1 MRTQRVHGRFN
12 MYRSTPTKD
21 YFVANFP
28 FKPWRNRS
36 LRWLGIFIASLLLL
50 ALISWLVLP
59 SYLKR
64 LATEQIQ
71 AQLGRKLQI
80 GEIRFAPHTLT
91 LTASDLTLY
100 EADQVTPALTA
111 RALVINASAASL
123 LRRALVLDQ
132 ARLIAPSLHLVRT
145 SSEAYGHYNFTDII
159 ERIAAM
165 PKSES
170 PLLFSLANLQLEN
183 GTIHFDD
190 KVLGKRIN
198 IDSLNIALP
207 FVSNLSSAKED
218 FILPSLSGKMNGS
231 PFALKGRSKP
241 FTGSQ
246 ETSLA
251 LDFEQLDVASYAG
264 FSPVPLP
271 VTIQSAKL
279 STKLDL
285 GFVRSKGQPELR
297 LSGDVRVADLALN
310 DKSATPLLRAAA
322 IRASI
327 KQFNPLTGAAA
338 IEKISIDTP
347 EIWANLNNKGALNWA
362 SLTPTKAAAPP
373 ASEKPAMPAMTLAEL
388 SLQNGIVHWA
398 DAANATPQQ
407 NVKLERIAV
416 NLKQLSSAPD
426 AKPAELTFSAS
437 GEHGEALG
445 FVGQFQPNHTML
457 TGQAALSAIPLA
469 QYQGYA
475 NRTLAADIAGQFEL
489 KSTVLAQDGQIRLSD
504 LGININDFKLQ
515 AKSKADGGITAKNI
529 ALEHASVDTG
539 TRIVSADALLLN
551 NLRGD
556 LKRDAQGKLNL
567 QKFLLPDVSAKPA
580 AQAKN
585 APGWKTGL
593 KTLTI
598 SDSAISFEDKAVTP
612 AVALRAD
619 AIKLTLGEL
628 SNDMSHPIAISLQSK
643 INGSGKLALSG
654 NATPSAINLAL
665 DSQNLPI
672 AALQPYFADDLN
684 VTLSSGQASAKGKL
698 TVHPASGKL
707 ALQSS
712 YNGTLKLSDFRI
724 LNKGTSNDFLKWKS
738 IDVDGINASI
748 GGAQPRITLKK
759 LALND
764 FYARAI
770 LSDKGKLNLQDIL
783 VSNGSTSAASPQP
796 DTAPKLPAYPASHSA
811 SSTAAA
817 KTAATDKAPVIR
829 INQIVM
835 RGGNINFTDNFI
847 KPNYS
852 ANLTGLGG
860 SIGAIASDNPQPASI
875 ELQGKI
881 DSDAPVLIS
890 GTLNPLFKPMFL
902 DIKASA
908 NGLELTRLTPYAA
921 KYAGYAIEKG
931 KMSMRVAYRVENQQ
945 LTAQNDLRLDQLTFG
960 ERIDSPDATKL
971 PVLLAVALLKDNNG
985 EIAVNLPISGS
996 LSDPQFS
1003 MGGIIFRVFMN
1014 LIVKAVS
1021 APFSLLGAAFGGG
1034 EELGYAEFP
1043 PGLAT
1048 LTPAIQT
1055 KLDTLAK
1062 ALKNRSGLKLD
1073 IIARVDPKTDSEGL
1087 RQDQLN
1093 AKIKAHKLKELLRQG
1108 KSSEAEQLT
1117 LSDADKSHYLGS
1129 VYKDEKFPKPRNM
1142 IGLAKSLPP
1151 EEMEKLIL
1159 ANTTITPE
1167 ALHALAQQRADA
1179 VRDYLEQKGEIS
1191 NERLFLI
1198 APKLNAEGIK
1208 DQGLPSRVDFSL
1220 K

>member
-1 MRTQRVHGRFN
+1 M
-12 MYRSTPTKD
+12 
-21 YFVANFP
+21 ANFP
-28 FKPWRNRS
+28 FKPWQNRS
-36 LRWLGIFIASLLLL
+36 FHWLGIFLASLLLL
-50 ALISWLVLP
+50 ALISWLVFP
-59 SYLKR
+59 SYVKR

-71 AQLGRKLQI
+71 AQLGRKLKI
-80 GEIRFAPHTLT
+80 GEIQFAPHTLT
-91 LTASDLTLY
+91 MTASDLTLY
-100 EADQVTPALTA
+100 EPDQVTPALTA
-111 RALVINASAASL
+111 KTLVINASATSL
-123 LRRALVLDQ
+123 LRRALVLDE

-145 SSEAYGHYNFTDII
+145 SSETYGHYNFTDVI

-183 GTIHFDD
+183 GSIHFDD
-190 KVLGKRIN
+190 KVLDKRID

-207 FVSNLSSAKED
+207 FVSNLPAAAET
-218 FILPSLSGKMNGS
+218 FILPKLSGKINGS

-251 LDFEQLDVASYAG
+251 LDFEQLDLASYAG
-264 FSPVPLP
+264 FSPLPLP
-271 VTIQSAKL
+271 VMIQSAKL

-285 GFVRSKGQPELR
+285 GFVRTKGQPELQ
-297 LSGDVRVADLALN
+297 LSGEVRVADLALN
-310 DKSATPLLRAAA
+310 DKSAAPLLRAAA
-322 IRASI
+322 IQTSI

-338 IEKISIDTP
+338 IEKISIDMP
-347 EIWANLNNKGALNWA
+347 EVWASLTNKGALNWA
-362 SLTPTKAAAPP
+362 SLTPTKATVPP
-373 ASEKPAMPAMTLAEL
+373 ASEKPAIPAMTLAEF
-388 SLQNGIVHWA
+388 SLKNGIVHWA

-407 NVKLERIAV
+407 NLRLERIAV
-416 NLKQLSSAPD
+416 NLKQLSSASD
-426 AKPAELTFSAS
+426 AKPAELSFSAD

-445 FVGQFQPNHTML
+445 FVGQFKPSQVML
-457 TGQAALSAIPLA
+457 AGQASVSAVPLA
-469 QYQGYA
+469 QYQAYA
-475 NRTLAADIAGQFEL
+475 NRALAADIAGQFEL
-489 KSTVLAQDGQIRLSD
+489 KSTVLAQDGQIRVSD
-504 LGININDFKLQ
+504 LGMNINNFKLQ

-556 LKRDAQGKLNL
+556 LRRDAQGKLNL
-567 QKFLLPDVSAKPA
+567 QKFLLPDAAAKPA

-585 APGWKTGL
+585 APAWKTDL
-593 KTLTI
+593 KTLNI

-619 AIKLTLGEL
+619 AIKLTLG
-628 SNDMSHPIAISLQSK
+628 SISSDLRQPVTINLQSK

-654 NATPSAINLAL
+654 NATPKAINLAL

-672 AALQPYFADDLN
+672 AALQPYFSDYLH
-684 VTLSSGQASAKGKL
+684 VTLTSGQASAKGTL
-698 TVHPASGKL
+698 TLLPGSTKVAT
-707 ALQSS
+707 QSN
-712 YNGTLKLSDFRI
+712 YNGMLKLSNFRI
-724 LNKGTSNDFLKWKS
+724 LDKGTNNDFLKWKS
-738 IDVDGINASI
+738 IDFDGVNASI
-748 GGAQPRITLKK
+748 GGSQPRITLKK

-770 LSDKGKLNLQDIL
+770 LSDKGKLNLQDIV
-783 VSNGSTSAASPQP
+783 VSNEKAATTAPHPETDSKLPVKNSTLNNAIIAAPAKIAAS
-796 DTAPKLPAYPASHSA
+796 T
-811 SSTAAA
+811 
-817 KTAATDKAPVIR
+817 APVIR
-829 INQIVM
+829 IDLTTM

-852 ANLTGLGG
+852 ANLSGLSG
-860 SIGAIASDNPQPASI
+860 SIGTIASDNPQPASI
-875 ELQGKI
+875 ELQGKV

-931 KMSMRVAYRVENQQ
+931 KMSMQVAYRVENQQ

-960 ERIDSPDATKL
+960 EKIDSSDATKL

-985 EIAVNLPISGS
+985 EIAVNLPVSGS

-1003 MGGIIFRVFMN
+1003 MGGVIFRVFMN
-1014 LIVKAVS
+1014 LIVKAVT

-1034 EELGYAEFP
+1034 EELGYTEFP
-1043 PGLAT
+1043 QGQAT
-1048 LTPAIQT
+1048 LTPATQN
-1055 KLDTLAK
+1055 KLDTMAK

-1087 RQDQLN
+1087 RQDKLN
-1093 AKIKAHKLKELLRQG
+1093 SKIRAYKLKDMLRKGNNIEL
-1108 KSSEAEQLT
+1108 EEIA
-1117 LSDADKSHYLGS
+1117 LSDADKTQYLGS

-1142 IGLAKSLPP
+1142 IGLAKTLPP

-1159 ANTTITPE
+1159 ANTAITQYE
-1167 ALHALAQQRADA
+1167 LHTLAQQRADA
-1179 VRDYLEQKGEIS
+1179 VRDYLEKKGEIG

-1198 APKLNAEGIK
+1198 APKMNAEGIK
-1208 DQGLPSRVDFSL
+1208 DQGQPNRVDFSL

>member
-1 MRTQRVHGRFN
+1 
-12 MYRSTPTKD
+12 MYRITPTKD

-28 FKPWRNRS
+28 FKPWQNRS
-36 LRWLGIFIASLLLL
+36 LCWLGIFLASLLLL
-50 ALISWLVLP
+50 ALTSWLVLP
-59 SYLKR
+59 SYVKR

-71 AQLGRKLQI
+71 TQLGRKLQI
-80 GEIRFAPHTLT
+80 GEIQFAPHSLT
-91 LTASDLTLY
+91 LTASGLTLY
-100 EADQVTPALTA
+100 EADQVTPALTVKM
-111 RALVINASAASL
+111 LVINASASSL
-123 LRRALVLDQ
+123 LRRALVLDE

-145 SSEAYGHYNFTDII
+145 SSETYGHYNFTDII

-183 GTIHFDD
+183 GTIRFDD
-190 KVLGKRIN
+190 QVLDKRID
-198 IDSLNIALP
+198 IDSLQIALP
-207 FVSNLSSAKED
+207 FVSNLPAAAET
-218 FILPSLSGKMNGS
+218 FVLPSLSGKMNGS

-241 FTGSQ
+241 FTGSL
-246 ETSLA
+246 ETALA
-251 LDFEQLDVASYAG
+251 LDFEQVDLASYAE

-271 VTIQSAKL
+271 VTIRSARL

-285 GFVRSKGQPELR
+285 GFVRSKGQPELQ
-297 LSGDVRVADLALN
+297 LSGEVRVDDLALN
-310 DKSATPLLRAAA
+310 NKAAAPLLRATA
-322 IRASI
+322 IQTRI
-327 KQFNPLTGAAA
+327 KRLNLLTGAAA
-338 IEKISIDTP
+338 IEKISIDAP
-347 EIWANLNNKGALNWA
+347 EVWASLDHKGALNWA
-362 SLTPTKAAAPP
+362 NLTPQNTKTAASAGGKAGIP
-373 ASEKPAMPAMTLAEL
+373 AITLAEL
-388 SLQNGIVHWA
+388 SLQNGIVHWS
-398 DAANATPQQ
+398 DAANATPPQ
-407 NVKLERIAV
+407 NVKLLGIAV
-416 NLKQLSSAPD
+416 NAKQLSSAPD
-426 AKPAELTFSAS
+426 TKPAELSFSAD
-437 GEHGEALG
+437 GEHGEALS
-445 FVGQFQPNHTML
+445 FVGQFKPDQLML
-457 TGQAALSAIPLA
+457 AGQASLSALPLA
-469 QYQGYA
+469 QYQAYA
-475 NRTLAADIAGQFEL
+475 NRALAADIAGQFEI
-489 KSTVLAQDGQIRLSD
+489 KSTLLAQDGQIRLSD
-504 LGININDFKLQ
+504 LGMQVSDFKLQ
-515 AKSKADGGITAKNI
+515 AKSKADGGISAKNI
-529 ALEHASVDTG
+529 ALEHASLDTG
-539 TRIVSADALLLN
+539 TRSVSADALQLN

-567 QKFLLPDVSAKPA
+567 QKFLLTDVSGKPA
-580 AQAKN
+580 ARAKN
-585 APGWKTGL
+585 APAWKTGL

-598 SDSAISFEDKAVTP
+598 SDSAISFEDKTVTP

-619 AIKLTLGEL
+619 AIKLTLGNL
-628 SNDMSHPIAISLQSK
+628 SSDLRQPLAINLQSK
-643 INGSGKLALSG
+643 INGSGRLALSG
-654 NATPSAINLAL
+654 NATPSAISLAL

-672 AALQPYFADDLN
+672 AALQPYFSDYLN

-698 TVHPASGKL
+698 TVRPGNSKL

-712 YNGTLKLSDFRI
+712 YNGMLKLNNFRI
-724 LNKGTSNDFLKWKS
+724 LNKDTSNDFLKWKS
-738 IDVDGINASI
+738 IDFDGLNTSI
-748 GGAQPRITLKK
+748 GGSQPRITLRK

-783 VSNGSTSAASPQP
+783 VSNEKSATAAPRQAANHKLTDNNP
-796 DTAPKLPAYPASHSA
+796 ALNNVPATAPI
-811 SSTAAA
+811 
-817 KTAATDKAPVIR
+817 KTAAGTAPVIR
-829 INQIVM
+829 IDQITM
-835 RGGNINFTDNFI
+835 QGGNINFTDNFI

-875 ELQGKI
+875 ELRGKV

-931 KMSMRVAYRVENQQ
+931 KMSMRVAYRIENQQ

-960 ERIDSPDATKL
+960 EKIDSPDATKL

-985 EIAVNLPISGS
+985 EIAVNLPVSGS

-1003 MGGIIFRVFMN
+1003 MGGVIFRVFMN
-1014 LIVKAVS
+1014 LIVKAVT

-1043 PGLAT
+1043 QGQAT
-1048 LTPAIQT
+1048 LTAAT
-1055 KLDTLAK
+1055 RNKLDTMAK
-1062 ALKNRSGLKLD
+1062 ALTNRSGLKLD
-1073 IIARVDPKTDSEGL
+1073 IIARIDPATDTDGL
-1087 RQDQLN
+1087 RQDKLHG
-1093 AKIKAHKLKELLRQG
+1093 KIKAYKLKDMLRKG
-1108 KSSEAEQLT
+1108 NNIEPEEIT
-1117 LSDADKSHYLGS
+1117 LSDADKTQYLAS

-1159 ANTTITPE
+1159 ANTAITPE
-1167 ALHALAQQRADA
+1167 ALRTLAQQRADA
-1179 VRDYLEQKGEIS
+1179 VRDYLEKKGEIS

-1198 APKLNAEGIK
+1198 APKMNAEGIK
-1208 DQGLPSRVDFSL
+1208 DQGQPNRVDFSL